1 MSFVLRVSLV
11 NKEKL
16 FKKVNAKSCSEMD
29 MLYLSLPEM
38 ISTSLKWTEDKR
50 NSNVVTE
57 SPFRRQCKQI
67 HNKST
72 HRNIELLASTIN
84 KTLLIYLNFLSLLIS
99 LQCRGLRLDSWVLRI
114 RWRRDRLPTPVFL
127 GFPCGS
133 VSKESAW
140 NTRDL
145 GSIPGLGRSP
155 GEGKGYPL
163 QYSGLENSMDCIV
176 HGVAKS
182 RTQLSGHNWA
192 TFTFPRIRIE
202 IHWSNPDC
210 TCH

>member
-127 GFPCGS
+127 GFLCGS
-133 VSKESAW
+133 AGKESKSPC
-140 NTRDL
+140 RRERL
-145 GSIPGLGRSP
+145 PIPIFWTGEFHGLYGPWGCKELDKTEWLSFSLHKRLYTCSW
-155 GEGKGYPL
+155 
-163 QYSGLENSMDCIV
+163 GL
-176 HGVAKS
+176 
-182 RTQLSGHNWA
+182 
-192 TFTFPRIRIE
+192 
-202 IHWSNPDC
+202 
-210 TCH
+210 

>member
-1 MSFVLRVSLV
+1 
-11 NKEKL
+11 
-16 FKKVNAKSCSEMD
+16 MD

-84 KTLLIYLNFLSLLIS
+84 KTLPIYLNFLCLLIS
-99 LQCRGLRLDSWVLRI
+99 LQCRGLRLDSLVVKI

-133 VSKESAW
+133 AGKEPKS
-140 NTRDL
+140 
-145 GSIPGLGRSP
+145 
-155 GEGKGYPL
+155 PL
-163 QYSGLENSMDCIV
+163 QKGEATHSNILTWRIPWTVWSMGLQRVRHDY
-176 HGVAKS
+176 
-182 RTQLSGHNWA
+182 A
-192 TFTFPRIRIE
+192 TFTFTFF
-202 IHWSNPDC
+202 
-210 TCH
+210 TCFQ